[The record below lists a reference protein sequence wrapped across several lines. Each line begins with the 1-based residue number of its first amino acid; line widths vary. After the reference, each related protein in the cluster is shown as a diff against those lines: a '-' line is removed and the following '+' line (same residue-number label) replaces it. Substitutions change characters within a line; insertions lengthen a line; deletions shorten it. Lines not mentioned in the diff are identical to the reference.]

1 MWEPKKCLCHDWAKI
16 NQSERQQNLKVAK
29 TTIWFIF
36 IYLFFLN
43 EGMQRPQETA
53 KVDDDRIV
61 SLLTKAAFQHLTSLG
76 GISITVKVYNQKM
89 TSQM

>member
-1 MWEPKKCLCHDWAKI
+1 
-16 NQSERQQNLKVAK
+16 
-29 TTIWFIF
+29 
-36 IYLFFLN
+36 
-43 EGMQRPQETA
+43 MQRPQETA